1 GYNDIRRGSPSDQP
15 HVAHGALVLPRT
27 EGPRRSNGP
36 LVIAV
41 RKFCRKTLSS
51 DQRMRKIDSV
61 RNRVFVSWVHSNEFI
76 AFASFD
82 FPPNSQ
88 ICSRPPLCAHARLQ
102 DHLHEREGTAIQNG
116 P

>member
-1 GYNDIRRGSPSDQP
+1 SQIPNQIQDLVAHKLIWKTQRRVFYTVLCEYNAILKGSPSDQP

-76 AFASFD
+76 AFA
-82 FPPNSQ
+82 
-88 ICSRPPLCAHARLQ
+88 
-102 DHLHEREGTAIQNG
+102 
-116 P
+116 